1 MNPDF
6 ADPSHL
12 RFVAPSQFFDA
23 DLTDSTDS
31 SQAQRRE
38 GAKSLTKD
46 IATIT
51 LLLTH
56 RK

>member
-38 GAKSLTKD
+38 ELHKD